1 MQRPLIVVTN
11 DDGIDSDGL
20 WAAVA
25 ALVPLGQVLVV
36 APDRQ
41 WSGAGRSMPHDVTGA
56 LTQTLR
62 HVDGQAVP
70 AYAIDAT
77 PALCVVHAMIEFV
90 PRKPDLVVSGINFG
104 ENISTEVTISGTIG
118 AALEAAAF
126 GVPGM
131 AVSLEMSLENHL
143 ADSTGTD
150 YGAGQAFTTYFAN
163 RILNAQLPPDVDVL
177 NINIPIQ
184 ATHNTPWR
192 VTRLSRHRYFVP
204 VEPDRKHGCG
214 RPGYAV
220 MGDLEQVERDSD
232 IWALRVART
241 VSVTP
246 LSMDIT
252 SRCDFGS
259 VEHKLRTAWRDGAA
273 S

>member
-1 MQRPLIVVTN
+1 MHPPLILVTN

-56 LTQTLR
+56 LTQTVR
-62 HVDGQAVP
+62 YVAGQAVP
-70 AYAIDAT
+70 AYAVDAT
-77 PALCVVHAMIEFV
+77 PALCVVHAMIEIV
-90 PRKPDLVVSGINFG
+90 PRKPTLVVSGINFG
-104 ENISTEVTISGTIG
+104 ENVSTEVTISGTIG

-126 GVPGM
+126 GVPGL
-131 AVSLEMSLENHL
+131 AVSLEMSIESHL
-143 ADSTGTD
+143 TGSVAAD
-150 YGAGQAFTTYFAN
+150 YGAGQAFTARFAK
-163 RILNAQLPPDVDVL
+163 RILNTQLPPDVAVL
-177 NINIPIQ
+177 NVNIPIQ
-184 ATHNTPWR
+184 ATRNTPWR
-192 VTRLSRHRYFVP
+192 MTRLSRHRYFVP
-204 VEPDRKHGCG
+204 VEPDRKNGHG

-220 MGDLEQVERDSD
+220 QSNLEQVEKDSD
-232 IWALRVART
+232 VWALRMAKN

-259 VEHKLRTAWRDGAA
+259 VEHKLRAL
-273 S
+273 